1 MSSLYTIGQLT
12 ERVSRVLMATGG
24 VHQTS
29 GRIRAVP
36 DTRTLR
42 YYTTLGILDA
52 PLELRGRTAY
62 YGRRHLVQAVA
73 IKRLQTRGE
82 SLVEIQQRLVG
93 AGDDQLEAWAEI
105 PKSLWDQLEQ
115 GPLSTSESLDA
126 VPDAVSWSGEEM
138 AFWAVAPTARVDS
151 SNVDDSVIPGQ
162 VSMQWEVMPGVR
174 IVWDDAR
181 EAGLAEDD
189 PEWRQALAGLGR
201 AAERIRKHR
210 QRGRTSQ

>member
-12 ERVSRVLMATGG
+12 ERVGRVLMATGG
-24 VHQTS
+24 VHQAS

-42 YYTTLGILDA
+42 YYTTLGMLDA
-52 PLELRGRTAY
+52 PVELRGRTAY

-93 AGDDQLEAWAEI
+93 VGDDQLEAWAEI
-105 PKSLWDQLEQ
+105 PDSLWDQLEQ
-115 GPLSTSESLDA
+115 GPLSTSESLAA
-126 VPDAVSWSGEEM
+126 VPDAISSVGEAT
-138 AFWAVAPTARVDS
+138 AFWAAAPIARVDS
-151 SNVDDSVIPGQ
+151 SNVDDSGIPGQ

-174 IVWDDAR
+174 VAWDDAR
-181 EAGLAEDD
+181 EASLAEDD

-201 AAERIRKHR
+201 VAERIRKH
-210 QRGRTSQ
+210 

>member
-12 ERVSRVLMATGG
+12 ERVGRVLMATGG
-24 VHQTS
+24 GRQAS

-42 YYTTLGILDA
+42 YYTTLGMLDA
-52 PLELRGRTAY
+52 PVELRGRTAY

-93 AGDDQLEAWAEI
+93 AGDDQLEAWAAI
-105 PKSLWDQLEQ
+105 PGSLWDELEQ
-115 GPLSTSESLDA
+115 GALSTSESLAA
-126 VPDAVSWSGEEM
+126 VPDAVSSPGEEM
-138 AFWAVAPTARVDS
+138 AFWAAAPTARVDS
-151 SNVDDSVIPGQ
+151 SNVDDPVIPGQ

-174 IVWDDAR
+174 VAWDDAR

-189 PEWRQALAGLGR
+189 LEWRQALAGLGR
-201 AAERIRKHR
+201 AAERIRRNR
-210 QRGRTSQ
+210 Q